1 MRARVIVLPRP
12 EILDP
17 QGRAVAHALAALH
30 FGGVADVRVG
40 RVVDLNL
47 QDGLERG
54 AAELQVRKMAQDL
67 LANPIVEDFAIQ
79 WLD

>member
-17 QGRAVAHALAALH
+17 QGRAVAHALASLH
-30 FGGVADVRVG
+30 FGGVEDVRVG
-40 RVVDLNL
+40 RIVDLTL

-54 AAELQVRKMAQDL
+54 AAELQVRKMAKDL
-67 LANPIVEDFAIQ
+67 LANPIVEDFSIQ

>member
-17 QGRAVAHALAALH
+17 QGRAVAHALGALH
-30 FGGVADVRVG
+30 FGGVQDVRVG
-40 RVVDLNL
+40 RIVDLTL

-54 AAELQVRKMAQDL
+54 AAELQVRKMAKDV
-67 LANPIVEDFAIQ
+67 LANPIVEDFQIQ

>member
-12 EILDP
+12 DILDP
-17 QGRAVAHALAALH
+17 QGRAVAHALASLH
-30 FGGVADVRVG
+30 FGGVSDVRVG
-40 RVVDLNL
+40 RIVDLTL

-67 LANPIVEDFAIQ
+67 LANPVTEDFTIQ

>member
-17 QGRAVAHALAALH
+17 QGRAVAHALASLH
-30 FGGVADVRVG
+30 FGGVDDVRVG
-40 RVVDLNL
+40 RIVDLTL

-54 AAELQVRKMAQDL
+54 AAELQVRKMAKDL
-67 LANPIVEDFAIQ
+67 LANPIVEDFTIQ

>member
-17 QGRAVAHALAALH
+17 QGRAVAHALSALH

-40 RVVDLNL
+40 RTVDLTL

-54 AAELQVRKMAQDL
+54 AAELQVRKMAVDL
-67 LANPIVEDFAIQ
+67 LANPVTEDFTIQ